1 VIAYLGLCLLA
12 YYSNKA
18 AAPNRHF
25 LILCLS
31 ISAWLLA
38 TGAGLSSRDPA
49 LALRWFKLDNFGVMY
64 ISVAFY
70 AFSVEFLGLRR
81 PRSMRRGYAAASAL
95 AATVLLSDG
104 FVTGVHEDWWGRYPR
119 W

>member
-1 VIAYLGLCLLA
+1 MEIPGPVSPDLGPLA
-12 YYSNKA
+12 YSTNGA
-18 AAPNRHF
+18 AATNRHF

-81 PRSMRRGYAAASAL
+81 PRSIRLGYAAASAL
-95 AATVLLSDG
+95 AA
-104 FVTGVHEDWWGRYPR
+104 
-119 W
+119 